1 MDEQIKDTENI
12 ADVTSVEG
20 SESGKKKK
28 IDAKYLK
35 IGAVAF
41 GVIVCTIIFYF
52 ALFDNDTLFVF
63 FKKVLDTLEP
73 FAIGAILAYLLKP
86 ICVKFENLTEKWFGK
101 MKNRQKA
108 KKLCTNISITF
119 TMITFLVFLYIL
131 LAAVIPQV
139 VDSIKILINSAPT
152 MLSNTMNW
160 LKGFVKGNVE
170 MEQQIDNFSVGA
182 MDLMN
187 KAFEKMTSNDYF
199 EIISR
204 VTTGVKGVIKLLTN
218 VLVGIIACIYI
229 LAQRKKF
236 AKQGTMLVH
245 SIFPPKWAE
254 KVMDEVA
261 YIDRMFSGFI
271 NGKIIDSIII
281 GFLTFII
288 LTIFR
293 VPYAMLVSVIVGI
306 TNIIPFFGPFIG
318 AIPSALIVL
327 MVDPLKGLYFII
339 IIIVIQQLDGNVI
352 GPKILGNTTGLS
364 SFWVLFSI
372 ILFGGLYGFMGMLV
386 GVPLFA
392 VLYDI
397 VRRLIRHGLVKWKKE
412 DMFTEYKKEQEEESV
427 KITKKTGKKGIVK
440 DKNDRKNN

>member
-1 MDEQIKDTENI
+1 MDENGIK
-12 ADVTSVEG
+12 
-20 SESGKKKK
+20 SEPEKKKK
-28 IDAKYLK
+28 IDTKYIK

-52 ALFDNDTLFVF
+52 TLFDNDTLFVF
-63 FKKVLDTLEP
+63 FKKVIENLEP

-86 ICVKFENLTEKWFGK
+86 ICAMYEKWVDKWFTK
-101 MKNRQKA
+101 MKNRHKA

-139 VDSIKILINSAPT
+139 VDSVKLLINSAPT
-152 MLSNTMNW
+152 MFANSMNW
-160 LKGFVKGNVE
+160 LKGLVKGNAEIV
-170 MEQQIDNFSVGA
+170 QHIDNFSVTA
-182 MDLMN
+182 TDLMN
-187 KAFEKMTSNDYF
+187 KVFEKMTSNDYV
-199 EIISR
+199 EIISQ
-204 VTTGVKGVIKLLTN
+204 VTMGVKGVIDLLMN
-218 VLVGIIACIYI
+218 VLVGFIACIYI

-236 AKQGTMLVH
+236 AKQGTMIVH
-245 SIFPPKWAE
+245 SVFPPKWAN
-254 KVMDEVA
+254 KVMDEIA

-293 VPYAMLVSVIVGI
+293 IPYAMLVSVIVGV

-318 AIPSALIVL
+318 AIPSALIIL

-372 ILFGGLYGFMGMLV
+372 ILFGGLYGFMGMLL

-412 DMFTEYKKEQEEESV
+412 NMFIEYKQEQEEEELANT
-427 KITKKTGKKGIVK
+427 TKKTSKFDKKIHK
-440 DKNDRKNN
+440 KHKKNN

>member
-1 MDEQIKDTENI
+1 MDILMDGNVEKPEQE
-12 ADVTSVEG
+12 
-20 SESGKKKK
+20 KKKK
-28 IDAKYLK
+28 IDTKYLK

-63 FKKVLDTLEP
+63 FKKVIENLEP

-86 ICVKFENLTEKWFGK
+86 ICSMYEKWVDKWFTK
-101 MKNRQKA
+101 MKNRHKA
-108 KKLCTNISITF
+108 RKLCTNISITF

-139 VDSIKILINSAPT
+139 VDSVKLLINNAPT
-152 MLSNTMNW
+152 MFANSMNW
-160 LKGFVKGNVE
+160 LKGLVKGNAEIV
-170 MEQQIDNFSVGA
+170 QQIDNFSVTA
-182 MDLMN
+182 TDLMN

-199 EIISR
+199 EIISQ
-204 VTTGVKGVIKLLTN
+204 VTMGVKGVIDLLMN
-218 VLVGIIACIYI
+218 VLVGFIACIYI

-236 AKQGTMLVH
+236 AKQGTMIVH
-245 SIFPPKWAE
+245 SVFSPKWAK
-254 KVMDEVA
+254 KVMDEIA

-293 VPYAMLVSVIVGI
+293 IPYAMLVSVIVGV
-306 TNIIPFFGPFIG
+306 TNVIPFFGPFIG
-318 AIPSALIVL
+318 AIPSALIIL

-372 ILFGGLYGFMGMLV
+372 ILFGGLYGFMGMLL

-412 DMFTEYKKEQEEESV
+412 DMFLEYRQEQEEEELADS
-427 KITKKTGKKGIVK
+427 TKKIPKFDKKIHK
-440 DKNDRKNN
+440 KHKKNN

>member
-1 MDEQIKDTENI
+1 MDEQMEGTEQ
-12 ADVTSVEG
+12 
-20 SESGKKKK
+20 GKKKK

-52 ALFDNDTLFVF
+52 VLFDNDTLFVF
-63 FKKVLDTLEP
+63 LKNVMDALEP
-73 FAIGAILAYLLKP
+73 FAIGVILAYLLKP
-86 ICVKFENLTEKWFGK
+86 ICAKYESWTEKWFRK
-101 MKNRQKA
+101 MKNRHKA
-108 KKLCTNISITF
+108 KRFCTNISITF

-139 VDSIKILINSAPT
+139 VDSVKILIKSAPS
-152 MLSNTMNW
+152 MIENTMNW

-170 MEQQIDNFSVGA
+170 LEQQIDNFSIGA
-182 MDLMN
+182 MDMVN
-187 KAFEKMTSNDYF
+187 KAFDKMTSNDYF

-218 VLVGIIACIYI
+218 VLVGFIACIYI
-229 LAQRKKF
+229 LAQRGKF

-245 SIFPPKWAE
+245 SIFSPKWAK
-254 KVMDEVA
+254 KVMDEIA
-261 YIDRMFSGFI
+261 YVDQMFSGFI

-306 TNIIPFFGPFIG
+306 TNVIPFFGPFIG

-372 ILFGGLYGFMGMLV
+372 ILFGGLFGFTGMLL

-397 VRRLIRHGLVKWKKE
+397 IRRLIRHGLAKRHKE
-412 DMFTEYKKEQEEESV
+412 DMYLEYIKEQEEEELAN
-427 KITKKTGKKGIVK
+427 ITKKPRLFFSKNSKK
-440 DKNDRKNN
+440 DEENT